1 MRNGPEQRFTAA
13 VTTVN
18 ADTSIVLTVDRD
30 NTQDLGVQVAART
43 ITMTETL
50 TAGWREGERVEVIV
64 RSLGG

>member
-13 VTTVN
+13 VTTVTT
-18 ADTSIVLTVDRD
+18 DTSIVLTVDRT
-30 NTQDLGVQVAART
+30 NTQDKDNQVAART

-50 TAGWREGERVEVIV
+50 TAGWRSGERVEVTI